1 MIDGFH
7 LLRPDAL
14 WLLLICPLIAWSLW
28 NRRIE
33 QGDWREVIEP
43 NLLAH
48 LGKQPSRQTFPSKFW
63 IPLIAV
69 VLTILA
75 IAGPSVKKIELPVL
89 KRADALVIV
98 LDLSASMLAA
108 DIQPSRVKRAQQ
120 KILDLLDRRVEGTT
134 GLVVFSGDAH
144 VVTPLTDDNKTI
156 ANLLPALSPDMMPLP
171 GADANGGIKKATELL
186 MMAGARGGQIL
197 IITDGLP
204 NFKPKQVKNELK
216 NSDASLAILAIGT
229 RAGAPIPQIGG
240 GFLKDESGEIVIP
253 FLNQREIK
261 NFAAELDARYQEVT
275 LNEDDLDSLIDS
287 DLFNNMADQT
297 LNRQADDW
305 QDQGFWLAVL
315 VALILLPGFRGGAV
329 AIIGFVMLL
338 QPEFPQASEWT
349 DLWLTGDQQGSKLL
363 ADGDASG
370 AAEQFTNSNW
380 QAIAEFESGRYDR
393 AAELF
398 AKDSSSNAFFNKG
411 NALALEGDLQGAV
424 TAYEQSL
431 AIEPGAEDALA
442 NREFV
447 QSILEQKEK
456 QERNQND
463 QQGKDG
469 EEQQENNKSQ
479 RKSKKSNESKDRPSE
494 IANRQDG
501 SQRNETSPST
511 QRETQEQTAQQTSEE
526 RSQASPS
533 EIDSQTMRAETQKQM
548 AKFDEAL
555 EDQQAL
561 EQWLRRVPDDPG
573 GLLRRKFRYETMQR
587 LRSGAKPDET
597 IRW

>member
-33 QGDWREVIEP
+33 QGDWGEVIEP
-43 NLLAH
+43 HLLAH
-48 LGKQPSRQTFPSKFW
+48 LRKQRSSQAFPSKTW
-63 IPLIAV
+63 IPLIAI

-108 DIQPSRVKRAQQ
+108 DIKPSRVKRAQQ

-144 VVTPLTDDNKTI
+144 VVTPLTDDNRTI
-156 ANLLPALSPDMMPLP
+156 ANLLPALSPHMMPLP
-171 GADANGGIKKATELL
+171 GADANSGIKKATELL
-186 MMAGARGGQIL
+186 VMAGARGGQIL
-197 IITDGLP
+197 VITDGLR
-204 NFKPKQVKNELK
+204 NFKPKQIKNELK
-216 NSDASLAILAIGT
+216 NSDATLAILAIGT
-229 RAGAPIPQIGG
+229 RAGAPIPLIGG

-275 LNEDDLDSLIDS
+275 LNEDDLDSLTNS
-287 DLFNNMADQT
+287 DLFDHMADLT
-297 LNRQADDW
+297 INRQADDW

-315 VALILLPGFRGGAV
+315 VALILLPGFRGGALTV
-329 AIIGFVMLL
+329 IGVVLL
-338 QPEFPQASEWT
+338 MQSEFPRAAEWS
-349 DLWLTGDQQGSKLL
+349 DLWLTGDQQGSRLL
-363 ADGDASG
+363 TEGDASG
-370 AAEQFTNSNW
+370 AAEQFTDPKW
-380 QAIAEFESGRYDR
+380 QGIAEFEAGKYDR
-393 AAELF
+393 AADLF
-398 AKDSSSNAFFNKG
+398 AEDSSSDAFFNKG

-424 TAYEQSL
+424 SAYEQSL
-431 AIEPGAEDALA
+431 AIQPDAKDALA
-442 NREFV
+442 NRDFV
-447 QSILEQKEK
+447 LSILEKKEN
-456 QERNQND
+456 QERNQKD
-463 QQGKDG
+463 QQRKAG
-469 EEQQENNKSQ
+469 EDKKENNKSQ
-479 RKSKKSNESKDRPSE
+479 RESMGSSDSKDRPSE
-494 IANRQDG
+494 ITNRKNG
-501 SQRNETSPST
+501 SQRNDTSPSG
-511 QRETQEQTAQQTSEE
+511 QRETQEQIAQQTPEE
-526 RSQASPS
+526 PSQANPS

-587 LRSGAKPDET
+587 LRNGAKPDET